1 MQIWFMYSG
10 NARIQLSKTAKMKNV
25 QDINS
30 WDEKSDVREEG
41 KKAAIMSITELN
53 GKYSL
58 CRGESKKHPVFFYSA
73 AFEAESNR
81 KSLVA

>member
-41 KKAAIMSITELN
+41 KKATIMSITELN

-58 CRGESKKHPVFFYSA
+58 CSGESKKTSSFLLFGS
-73 AFEAESNR
+73 F
-81 KSLVA
+81 